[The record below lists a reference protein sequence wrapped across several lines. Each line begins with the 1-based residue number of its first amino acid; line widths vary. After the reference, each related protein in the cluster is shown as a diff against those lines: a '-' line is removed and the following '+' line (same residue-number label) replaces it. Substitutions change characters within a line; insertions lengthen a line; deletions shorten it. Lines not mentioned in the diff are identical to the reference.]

1 LRTLGSL
8 YLALLLQA
16 QGGAG
21 LEQRPCDPLRSL
33 ALPGCPA
40 SSFRSSIDPFS
51 FSTQRAGW
59 PVVASSVEACDA
71 PPGFPV
77 DASIGCV
84 GDPFRVSPGNRSFGC
99 CRRGNI
105 EATRRLPSFGCCRR
119 DRNPS
124 YPGPSR
130 CCHTLSMQRRLPCLH
145 LPALPAMRL
154 RGESKI
160 ACFRRCRVNVFEFPR
175 VRALSVS
182 PTISFRVSPEA
193 ASSGTS

>member
-1 LRTLGSL
+1 LRNV
-8 YLALLLQA
+8 
-16 QGGAG
+16 GGARDLAIPG
-21 LEQRPCDPLRSL
+21 ALRVSCQL
-33 ALPGCPA
+33 I
-40 SSFRSSIDPFS
+40 RSSIDPFS

-77 DASIGCV
+77 VASIGCV

-99 CRRGNI
+99 CRRWNI
-105 EATRRLPSFGCCRR
+105 EATRCLPSFGCCRR

-130 CCHTLSMQRRLPCLH
+130 CCHTLLMQRRLPRCLH

-175 VRALSVS
+175 ARALSVS
-182 PTISFRVSPEA
+182 PTISFQVSPEA